1 MSDRLL
7 WRCGEQFGVEV
18 VALLL
23 FWLVFFDPDL
33 VGVGV
38 GVLPD
43 AGHLPGHF
51 HIRLAGANAPA
62 RTFPV
67 TEQIRQVRNTGNL

>member
-1 MSDRLL
+1 M
-7 WRCGEQFGVEV
+7 
-18 VALLL
+18 ALLL
-23 FWLVFFDPDL
+23 FWLVFFDLDP

-43 AGHLPGHF
+43 AGHLPGDF
-51 HIRLAGANAPA
+51 HIRLAGANVPG